1 MFLSVLT
8 SPLPFPAQRRKSR
21 GAAGPVVSGTTR
33 SLVRSSGASSWASPR
48 QAGLTCSRR
57 PGSVGGGGLRCT
69 SRLSLR
75 HTARCT
81 HLLWVQAPAPT
92 PGARQFG
99 ASQGQRAQGAPPQSC
114 PCIRAPC
121 RGPSSV
127 SGGRGS
133 EAGQGLEGGAPTPQK

>member
-1 MFLSVLT
+1 MTRDPADADDATQDTFLRYHTRNDDFESEAHLKAWLLRVAINRAKDL
-8 SPLPFPAQRRKSR
+8 SGSFWRRNM
-21 GAAGPVVSGTTR
+21 
-33 SLVRSSGASSWASPR
+33 
-48 QAGLTCSRR
+48 
-57 PGSVGGGGLRCT
+57 
-69 SRLSLR
+69 
-75 HTARCT
+75 TALEDYT